1 MKLGIASGDR
11 ITASKA
17 SDGNPH
23 WGGAG
28 WVRLGQYIPYFEEWG
43 TEVHLGNLAWRHDRF
58 VIDVSEG
65 DKVFVDC
72 DVIYIQRLMHDTLGD
87 HIRKARANG
96 QVVINDLDDWYWGLS
111 TNNAAFLSSHPKKNP
126 KENVNHY
133 KGVLNASSAV
143 TVSTPYLA
151 ERISVFV
158 RRPIELFPNTVDV
171 KRFNVVEHTD
181 SDVPVVGWVGST
193 AHRSGDL
200 EILDGIIKPMYDAGE
215 IKVQHSGHHEHSS
228 RTLAQAWS
236 LDKEDV
242 ILKRAV
248 DPEKYPTLLT
258 MDIGVA
264 PLSDVPF
271 NHAKSEI
278 KLLEYSA
285 SGIPWVASDLTA
297 YRTLSDDWGA
307 GRLAKKPK
315 QWLKHLR
322 ELRDPDVRREEG
334 KLLRER
340 VWERDIA
347 IGASILHSYITSLEP

>member
-11 ITASKA
+11 IPANKA

-28 WVRLGQYIPYFEEWG
+28 WVRLGQYAPLFEEWG
-43 TEVHLGNLAWRHDRF
+43 TEVHIGTLAWRHDRF

-72 DVIYIQRLMHDTLGD
+72 DVIYLQRLMHDTLAD
-87 HIRKARANG
+87 HIRQARAIG
-96 QVVINDLDDWYWGLS
+96 QVIINDLDDWYWGLS
-111 TNNAAFLSSHPKKNP
+111 TNNAAFLSSHPKRNP

-151 ERISVFV
+151 DRISAFV
-158 RRPIELFPNTVDV
+158 RCPIELFTNTVDV
-171 KRFNVVEHTD
+171 QRFSVVEHTD
-181 SDVPVVGWVGST
+181 SDVPIVGWVGST
-193 AHRSGDL
+193 SHRSGDL
-200 EILDGIIKPMYDAGE
+200 EVLDGIIKPMYDAGE
-215 IKVQHSGHHEHSS
+215 IKVQHSGHHEGAR
-228 RTLAQAWS
+228 RTLADAWS
-236 LDKEDV
+236 LNHDDV

-248 DPEKYPTLLT
+248 DPENYPSILT

-264 PLSDVPF
+264 PLSDLPF

-285 SGIPWVASDLTA
+285 SGIPWVASDLSA
-297 YRTLSDDWGA
+297 YRSLTESWGM
-307 GRLAKKPK
+307 GRLAKKTK
-315 QWLKHLR
+315 QWFKHLR

-340 VWERDIA
+340 VWERDIVN
-347 IGASILHSYITSLEP
+347 GAKALHTFIRSIEP